1 MEKRRCAACHKHF
14 HPRPQSPTQAFCS
27 GAECQRERKRRWQGA
42 KRGADPDYRENEAR
56 SSRHW
61 RQQHASYWRDYRRSH
76 PEYTARNRK
85 QQKRRNQT
93 GRSST
98 AARANQVPWVAP
110 PAGIANGD
118 ASAGKTIPLS
128 GTYQLIP
135 VGGARIANEDV
146 WTAEISLISEGYRE
160 VGG

>member
-27 GAECQRERKRRWQGA
+27 AAECQRERKRRWQRA
-42 KRGADPDYRENEAR
+42 KRGADPDYRENEAH

-61 RQQHASYWRDYRRSH
+61 REQHASYWREYRRSH
-76 PEYTARNRK
+76 PDYTTRNR
-85 QQKRRNQT
+85 QQQRRRNQARDSRA
-93 GRSST
+93 G
-98 AARANQVPWVAP
+98 ARANPVPLAVP

-118 ASAGKTIPLS
+118 ASAGRTIPLS

-135 VGGARIANEDV
+135 VRGRGIANEDV
-146 WTAEISLISEGYRE
+146 WTAEISMLSEGCGE

>member
-27 GAECQRERKRRWQGA
+27 GAECQRERKRRWQRA

-56 SSRHW
+56 SSRDW
-61 RQQHASYWRDYRRSH
+61 RQQHASYWREYRRSH
-76 PEYTARNRK
+76 PDYTARNRK

-93 GRSST
+93 RRSGT
-98 AARANQVPWVAP
+98 TARANQVPLVASS
-110 PAGIANGD
+110 AGIANGD
-118 ASAGKTIPLS
+118 ASAGKSIPLS

-135 VGGARIANEDV
+135 VREAGIANEDA
-146 WTAEISLISEGYRE
+146 WTAEISLISEGYTE

>member
-1 MEKRRCAACHKHF
+1 MEKRRCAACHKRF

-27 GAECQRERKRRWQGA
+27 AAECQRERKRRWQRA
-42 KRGADPDYRENEAR
+42 KRGTDPDYRENDAR

-61 RQQHASYWRDYRRSH
+61 RQQHASYWREYRRSH
-76 PEYTARNRK
+76 PEYTARNRQ

-93 GRSST
+93 RRSRT
-98 AARANQVPWVAP
+98 TPQAKQVSGVAP

-118 ASAGKTIPLS
+118 ASAGRTMPLS

-135 VGGARIANEDV
+135 VRGRGIANEDV
-146 WTAEISLISEGYRE
+146 WTAEISMLSEGCGE

>member
-27 GAECQRERKRRWQGA
+27 AAECQRERKRRWQRA
-42 KRGADPDYRENEAR
+42 KRGTDPDYRENDAR

-61 RQQHASYWRDYRRSH
+61 RQQHASYWREYRRRH
-76 PEYTARNRK
+76 PEYTARNR
-85 QQKRRNQT
+85 QRQRRRNQT
-93 GRSST
+93 RHSST
-98 AARANQVPWVAP
+98 AARDKQALLSAP

-128 GTYQLIP
+128 GTYKLIP
-135 VGGARIANEDV
+135 VRGTRIANEDV
-146 WTAEISLISEGYRE
+146 WTAEISVISEGYRE

>member
-1 MEKRRCAACHKHF
+1 MEKRRCAACQKRF

-27 GAECQRERKRRWQGA
+27 AAECQRERKRRWQRA
-42 KRGADPDYRENEAR
+42 KRGSDPDYRENDAR

-61 RQQHASYWRDYRRSH
+61 RQQHASYWREYRRSH
-76 PEYTARNRK
+76 PEYTARNR
-85 QQKRRNQT
+85 QQQRGRNRT
-93 GRSST
+93 RRSST
-98 AARANQVPWVAP
+98 GARANPVSGVAL

-118 ASAGKTIPLS
+118 ASAGRTIPLS

-135 VGGARIANEDV
+135 VRGRGIANEDV
-146 WTAEISLISEGYRE
+146 WTAEISMLSEGCGE